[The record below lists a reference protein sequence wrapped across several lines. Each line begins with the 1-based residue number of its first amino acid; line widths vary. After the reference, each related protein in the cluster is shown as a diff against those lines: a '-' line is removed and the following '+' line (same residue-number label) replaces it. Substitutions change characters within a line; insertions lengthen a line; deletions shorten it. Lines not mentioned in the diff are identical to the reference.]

1 MAEESVKVAVRVRPF
16 NSREKARSAQLIID
30 MQGTTTTIKNPAD
43 PNGEPRKFNFDHSYW
58 SHDGFE
64 EDANGY
70 LTPVS
75 PRYADQKRVFSDLG
89 NGVLKNAWEGY
100 NCSLFAYGQTGSGKS
115 YSVVGYGANKGIV
128 PMFCNQVFVGID
140 EKKAEGTKT
149 EYEVNFSMLEIYN
162 EQVRDLLSPSNKKK
176 GGLRVREHPKKGFY
190 AEGLRTVPVN
200 SYNDIENRMEEGT
213 RNRTVAATQMNAT
226 SSRAHTIVGV
236 SFTQKSFN
244 DAGQEMAKVSLI
256 NLVDLAGSE
265 RADSTGATG
274 DRLKEGAA
282 INQSLSALG
291 NVIAALADASQG
303 KRVKVPYRD
312 SVLTRL
318 LKNALGGN
326 SKTIMIAAL
335 SPADINYEET
345 LSTLRYADRAKQIKT
360 KAVVNEDPTEKL
372 IRELKEENEKLREA
386 LKNGGVISMKADD
399 DDDEAGGKG
408 DVEAI
413 RKQLEEEMKAV
424 LEANE
429 LEMEMMKK
437 TWQEKLDSAGK
448 GDEGEKSKKEECK
461 TTPHLYN
468 LNIDNQLSGMIVHII
483 KEGTLKVGSTKASPQ
498 ADIVLSGLGIQPD
511 HALLAVENGNVF
523 LEKVADGKVL
533 LNGEPLTSKQ
543 QLDHND
549 RIMFGSN
556 HMYVFQHPGLKA
568 ANPDNYRIPV
578 TYEMA
583 QQEIAQNNGFDM
595 SSKQSVEEMILQEDL
610 IDLMPAVEEANAI
623 SEDLDRKVKFEIVV
637 VSPKARGLTHGR
649 TEVCV
654 KMRNMVSDQEY
665 IWSRDKF
672 QRRKY
677 LMQEMYENYSDG
689 EDWQL
694 PDEKDPFTESPD
706 TEIQI
711 GHVNIYLQSMAY
723 MIELKDS
730 LEVYDMKGKEIGMM
744 DVEVI
749 PCNAKGKE
757 LTEADDM
764 FVDDPKELISS
775 SVNFVVKIQ
784 SIIGLPNKYTDLYCR
799 YNMFLDVEPTKTK
812 VIQNTSNPEF
822 KHRKNFSF
830 NPATSQLVDYLANGI
845 LAVQVWGKY
854 KTEQAHRTKNMSTK
868 QMVMSE
874 TLAKGRNLNV
884 NGVKACD
891 PEKVALKFQMTA
903 FKKQQERLS
912 TKVAQIRRCVQ
923 VAEEHKKARIQT
935 LLLKEVLN
943 AQNPKTVEMAIKR
956 IPQDDGCG
964 PYQPE
969 SQQSAMCKLM

>member
-1 MAEESVKVAVRVRPF
+1 
-16 NSREKARSAQLIID
+16 
-30 MQGTTTTIKNPAD
+30 MQGATTTIKNPAA
-43 PNGEPRKFNFDHSYW
+43 PNEDPRKFNFDHSYW

-64 EDANGY
+64 EDADGY
-70 LTPVS
+70 LKPVS
-75 PRYADQKRVFSDLG
+75 PRYADQKLVFNDLG

-128 PMFCNQVFVGID
+128 PMFCNQIFVGIN
-140 EKKAEGTKT
+140 EKKSEGVKT
-149 EYEVNFSMLEIYN
+149 EYEVSFSMLEIYN
-162 EQVRDLLSPSNKKK
+162 EQVRDLLSPSSNKK

-236 SFTQKSFN
+236 TFTQKSFN
-244 DAGQEMAKVSLI
+244 DAGQEMAKVSII

-291 NVIAALADASQG
+291 NVIAALADASSG

-335 SPADINYEET
+335 SPADINYDET

-372 IRELKEENEKLREA
+372 IRELKEENEKLRAA
-386 LKNGGVISMKADD
+386 LKTGGVISMTADD
-399 DDDEAGGKG
+399 DDDDKKGG
-408 DVEAI
+408 DVDAI

-429 LEMEMMKK
+429 REMEQMKQ
-437 TWQEKLDSAGK
+437 TWQEKLDSSAG
-448 GDEGEKSKKEECK
+448 GDDGEQAKKEERK
-461 TTPHLYN
+461 TTPHISN

-483 KEGTLKVGSTKASPQ
+483 REGTLKVGSSKASPP

-511 HALLAVENGNVF
+511 HALFSVEKGSIF

-556 HMYVFQHPGLKA
+556 HLYVFQHPALKN
-568 ANPDNYRIPV
+568 ANPGNYKVPV

-583 QQEIAQNNGFDM
+583 QQEIAKNNGFDM
-595 SSKQSVEEMILQEDL
+595 SSKQSAEEMLLQEDL
-610 IDLMPAVEEANAI
+610 VDLIPAVEEANTI
-623 SEDLDRKVKFEIVV
+623 SEELDKKVKFEIVV
-637 VSPKARGLTHGR
+637 ISPKARGLTHGR

-654 KMRNMVSDQEY
+654 KMRNLESGYEY
-665 IWSRDKF
+665 IWTRDKF

-677 LMQEMYENYSDG
+677 LMQEMYQNFVEG
-689 EDWQL
+689 EEWKL
-694 PDEKDPFTESPD
+694 PDEKDPFTVAPN
-706 TEIQI
+706 TEVQI
-711 GHVNIYLQSMAY
+711 GHVNIYLQSLSY
-723 MIELKDS
+723 LIELKDS
-730 LEVYDMKGKEIGMM
+730 LDVSDVKGKDVGIM
-744 DVEVI
+744 DVEII
-749 PCNAKGKE
+749 PCNSKGKE
-757 LTEADDM
+757 LTEADDV
-764 FVDDPKELISS
+764 FVDDPKDLISA
-775 SVNFVVKIQ
+775 SVNFVVKIR
-784 SIIGLPNKYTDLYCR
+784 SITGLPNMYTDVYCK
-799 YNMFLDVEPTKTK
+799 YDMFLDAESTKTE
-812 VIQNTSNPEF
+812 VIPNTSNPEF

-830 NPATSQLVDYLANGI
+830 NPATSQLVDYLSNGV

-854 KTEQAHRTKNMSTK
+854 KFKEASQRQKNMNTK

-874 TLAKGRNLNV
+874 TLAKGRDLNT
-884 NGVKACD
+884 NANKTSD
-891 PEKVALKFQMTA
+891 PDKVALRFQLIA
-903 FKKQQERLS
+903 LKKRQERLVVKLS
-912 TKVAQIRRCVQ
+912 QVQRCVQ
-923 VAEEHKKARIQT
+923 VAEEHKKVRIPTAVVKQ
-935 LLLKEVLN
+935 VLN
-943 AQNPKTVEMAIKR
+943 DQNPKRVESAINK
-956 IPQDDGCG
+956 IPQDDGAG
-964 PYQPE
+964 VPSTDAP
-969 SQQSAMCKLM
+969 QSSMCTLM